1 MSGQPLQKPSDAAKY
16 RAAYLST
23 LSLQAKNDAVNLNAN
38 SVYKETKQPSAPPDT
53 RSTTEKLADVE
64 KLKVEL
70 LGDLLKIADGQTS
83 QAIITSLEANEVQYL
98 AQNMPLII
106 NELKSQYAK
115 GISKVIFLNYLRK
128 SINQSVLSAS
138 IALGVRD
145 IAGDGLV
152 GDVAQLISQAP
163 LPQQWD
169 LLMDAMKNTGR
180 TEGIRA
186 IAQCR
191 DFFINMGGL
200 NEKLKAFPAPLL
212 PPIMTALNSAF
223 RNVPTRYEIDGYLS
237 QVRLGGQAQI
247 NAINLISQTFREAIE
262 TMNDM
267 LPAVDAEMT
276 RARAIVMGNRAR
288 GGENFVPEY
297 NQPNNNYY
305 GAPQSRMSGA
315 EGNGFSYGGNSNT
328 GGRDVPA
335 MGGGGYRPSSS
346 SGELNAPLLEAYAA
360 PQARAMR
367 DITNMFQSVDDFND
381 YQPEE
386 IYAWYKSLPR
396 QIAGRDKASWV
407 DEVRLNSRSTWRTL
421 MSALT
426 PLIEAILEQ
435 RGDGDLPVAVA
446 EKEGANTEGFEG
458 SGLRRF
464 RRVRGSGL
472 RKSPTPKI
480 DGVNK
485 TPVVKYNWTGMGD
498 KLIHKGKLE
507 EGILSMRHPSG
518 RAVVGL
524 PVQHISANLGRVV
537 KKIVGGELP
546 SYDDVEILTEDEKEK
561 LQRVGKA
568 ASLQGSAIGA
578 VIPKKNKEQQELL
591 EFDILRGEVLAG
603 NDNKGMLKRFKLLL
617 IKFGD
622 EGKLPPREVRDVLM
636 TLAAQGL

>member
-16 RAAYLST
+16 RAVYLST
-23 LSLQAKNDAVNLNAN
+23 LASQARNDAVNLNAN
-38 SVYKETKQPSAPPDT
+38 MVYKETKQPSAPPDT

-83 QAIITSLEANEVQYL
+83 QAIITSLEPNEVQYL
-98 AQNMPLII
+98 AQNMPFII
-106 NELKSQYAK
+106 NDLKSQYAK

-128 SINQSVLSAS
+128 SINQSVLSTS
-138 IALGVRD
+138 IALGIRD

-152 GDVAQLISQAP
+152 SDVAQLISLAP

-169 LLMDAMKNTGR
+169 LLIDAMRSSGR

-191 DFFINMGGL
+191 DFFLNLGGL
-200 NEKLKAFPAPLL
+200 NEKLKGFPAPLL
-212 PPIMTALNSAF
+212 PPIMTALNQAF

-247 NAINLISQTFREAIE
+247 NAIALISQTFREAVE
-262 TMNDM
+262 TMLEM
-267 LPAVDAEMT
+267 FPAVDAEMMRATAVMMGT
-276 RARAIVMGNRAR
+276 RER

-305 GAPQSRMSGA
+305 GAPSSRMSGA

-328 GGRDVPA
+328 GGYDVPA

-346 SGELNAPLLEAYAA
+346 SGEAYAPPSFEAYAA
-360 PQARAMR
+360 PTTRAMR
-367 DITNMFQSVDDFND
+367 DITDMFQSVDDFND

-396 QIAGRDKASWV
+396 QIAGRDK
-407 DEVRLNSRSTWRTL
+407 EVWLNDMRIDSRSTWRSL

-426 PLIEAILEQ
+426 PLIEAIIAQ
-435 RGDGDLPVAVA
+435 RGSGEIPTAVA
-446 EKEGANTEGFEG
+446 EKESFTGE
-458 SGLRRF
+458 GLRRF

-568 ASLQGSAIGA
+568 AALQGSAVGA
-578 VIPKKNKEQQELL
+578 VIPKKSKEQQELL

>member
-23 LSLQAKNDAVNLNAN
+23 LASQARNDAVNLNAN

-106 NELKSQYAK
+106 NDLKSQYAK

-128 SINQSVLSAS
+128 SINQSVLSTS

-152 GDVAQLISQAP
+152 SDVAQLISQAP

-169 LLMDAMKNTGR
+169 LLMEAMRSSGR

-191 DFFINMGGL
+191 DFFLNMGGL

-212 PPIMTALNSAF
+212 PPIMYALNQAF

-237 QVRLGGQAQI
+237 QVRLGGQAQV
-247 NAINLISQTFREAIE
+247 NAMMLISQTFREAVE

-276 RARAIVMGNRAR
+276 RATAVLMGRRER

-305 GAPQSRMSGA
+305 GAPSSRMSGA

-328 GGRDVPA
+328 GGYDVPA

-346 SGELNAPLLEAYAA
+346 SGEAVAPPSFSALGEPLL
-360 PQARAMR
+360 PRAMR
-367 DITNMFQSVDDFND
+367 DITDMFQSVDDFND

-435 RGDGDLPVAVA
+435 RGGGAPVAVA
-446 EKEGANTEGFEG
+446 EKEGASSEGF
-458 SGLRRF
+458 GLRRF
-464 RRVRGSGL
+464 RKVRGSGL

-524 PVQHISANLGRVV
+524 PVQHISANFGRVM

-568 ASLQGSAIGA
+568 AALQGSAIGA
-578 VIPKKNKEQQELL
+578 VIPKKSKEQQELL